1 METLSMAS
9 RQNAKF
15 CLIMGGFLL
24 PAFLSFSPAPNLTA
38 VDHEL
43 RLKYARQIMNNQEYL
58 NLAFTDSDNGVVE
71 MFIVE
76 KMRAAMPRLSE
87 AAIYSVANTLV
98 NEANRAKIDPLFVMA
113 VIQQESKFNP
123 KVVGLHGEI
132 GLMQIRPKTARWVAA
147 KNKIDFA
154 KDEDLFTPATNIKIG
169 VLYLNYLNKK
179 YGNPKYS
186 TAAYNMG
193 PKNLKRILA
202 SEQEPAVYHGQVF
215 KTYKGFYAK
224 IKKSNS
230 AARLVAAQ

>member
-1 METLSMAS
+1 MAS
-9 RQNAKF
+9 RQNAKI
-15 CLIMGGFLL
+15 CLIMSGFLL
-24 PAFLSFSPAPNLTA
+24 PAFMSFTPTPNLTP

-43 RLKYARQIMNNQEYL
+43 RLKYARQIMNNHEYL
-58 NLAFTDSDNGVVE
+58 NLAFTDADNGVVE

-76 KMRAAMPRLSE
+76 KMRKALPQYSDAAV
-87 AAIYSVANTLV
+87 YSVANTLV

-123 KVVGLHGEI
+123 KVVGRHGEI

-147 KNKIDFA
+147 KNKIDFE
-154 KDEDLFTPATNIKIG
+154 KDEELFAPATNIKIG
-169 VLYLNYLNKK
+169 ILYLSYLNKK

-202 SEQEPAVYHGQVF
+202 SEQEPAIYHGQVF
-215 KTYKGFYAK
+215 KNYKAFYAK

-230 AARLVAAQ
+230 PTRLVAAQ